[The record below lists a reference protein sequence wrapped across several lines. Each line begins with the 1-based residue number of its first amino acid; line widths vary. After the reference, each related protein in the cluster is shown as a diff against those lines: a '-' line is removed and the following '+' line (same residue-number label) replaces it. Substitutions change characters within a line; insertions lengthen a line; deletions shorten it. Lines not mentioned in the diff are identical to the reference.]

1 MATYY
6 DIKGQKVQNLASDP
20 DPVVEG
26 QVWYNTTS
34 DTAKVAGYNSAGSW
48 ATGGAMNTARRQVGG
63 FGQSPSTAV
72 VFCGQNP
79 PALANTEEYSG
90 SAWSNVTANPQV
102 RVKPFGFGP
111 LTAALGGGGESGPSS
126 GTNSGEYNG
135 SAWTAS
141 ATIPLT
147 MYDSTGIGPIAAG
160 VVVHG
165 PQSPDTAVLLYASP
179 GTWTTGTS
187 SPARIGSAS
196 AGGTATAA
204 IFSAMVPGAVT
215 TSYEYAS
222 GTWTA
227 GGALN
232 VARNRAASGAQAPQ
246 SQTLIFGGDD
256 NSATEKVATELYD
269 GTSWSNQPN
278 MSTARRGLGGAGS
291 TSTSALAFGGYTGSD
306 TAVTEEFTGAGV
318 SVKTITTS

>member
-1 MATYY
+1 MTTYTSQPGTH
-6 DIKGQKVQNLASDP
+6 IPIRAA
-20 DPVVEG
+20 DPVNPQIGE
-26 QVWYNTTS
+26 VWYNTT
-34 DTAKVAGYNSAGSW
+34 TKKLKGVVNVAVGTWSSGGS
-48 ATGGAMNTARRQVGG
+48 MNTARRQVGG
-63 FGQSPSTAV
+63 FGESVSTAV

-90 SAWSNVTANPQV
+90 TSWSNVTANPQV
-102 RVKPFGFGP
+102 RVKPFGFGT
-111 LTAALGGGGESGPSS
+111 LTAGLGGGGESGPSS
-126 GTNSGEYNG
+126 GTNSGEYDG
-135 SAWTAS
+135 TSWTAS

-147 MYDSTGIGPIAAG
+147 MYDSTGIGPTAAG

-187 SPARIGSAS
+187 SPAKIGSAS
-196 AGGTATAA
+196 AGGTATAG
-204 IFSAMVPGAVT
+204 IFSAMTPGGVT

-256 NSATEKVATELYD
+256 AGATEKVATELYD

-291 TSTSALAFGGYTGSD
+291 SSTSALAFGGYTGSD
-306 TAVTEEFTGAGV
+306 TAVTEEYTGPGV